1 MASFRYIII
10 AVLTFALFSP
20 ISVDASILAPNQEA
34 WLLKHKGT
42 LVVFPEKNYPPFSF
56 VSSSP
61 SIRPKGLA
69 VDYLDLI
76 ARKIGAQ
83 PTYMEARSRGSI
95 LTDLK
100 SGKEGIALALSET
113 DDRGEYLYF
122 SEPFITLPAVIV
134 TRKDFKTGGKELSL
148 GDFNAKQVAMTD
160 GYAVMDYVKN
170 NYQRIIIEPVT
181 DDEVALQKLLLGEVD
196 AAVMDLASLS
206 YYTSNDVVSYVTI
219 AGQTGFEYKLSFA
232 VPKNLPDLQIILN
245 AGLKEV
251 TPSERTV
258 IKDRWIT
265 FNSKQENSNNK
276 HFPILSVGTPIWIGV
291 SIVGGIIILILL
303 IFIVVHNKR
312 HHQLHI
318 DSISRSNDKK
328 KKLSELTNH
337 LEELEN
343 ANNVLGENMEEI
355 KELEK
360 AIQEK
365 IEQIK

>member
-1 MASFRYIII
+1 MVSFRHIII
-10 AVLTFALFSP
+10 LAFSVFLLSP
-20 ISVDASILAPNQEA
+20 SSVGASILAPNQDV
-34 WLLKHKGT
+34 WLSKHKDT

-56 VSSSP
+56 ISSNP

-76 ARKIGAQ
+76 ARKVGAQ
-83 PTYMEARSRGSI
+83 PTYMEARSRSAI
-95 LTDLK
+95 LADLK

-113 DDRGEYLYF
+113 DERDEYLYF

-134 TRKDFKTGGKELSL
+134 TRKDFKTGGRELSL
-148 GDFNAKQVAMTD
+148 GDFNAKQVAITD

-181 DDEVALQKLLLGEVD
+181 DDEVGLQKLLLGEVD

-219 AGQTGFEYKLSFA
+219 AGQTGFDYKLSFA
-232 VPKNLPDLQIILN
+232 VPKSLPDLQVILN
-245 AGLKEV
+245 AGLKEI
-251 TPSERTV
+251 TPSERTI
-258 IKDRWIT
+258 IKDRWVT
-265 FNSKQENSNNK
+265 FPSKQENINNK
-276 HFPILSVGTPIWIGV
+276 KFPIFSIGTPLWIGI
-291 SIVGGIIILILL
+291 SIVGGIIILVLL
-303 IFIVVHNKR
+303 IFIIVHNRR
-312 HHQLHI
+312 HHRLHL
-318 DSISRSNDKK
+318 DSISRAHDKK
-328 KKLSELTNH
+328 KKLTELTNH

-343 ANNVLGENMEEI
+343 ANSVLGENMDEI
-355 KELEK
+355 KALER